1 MGVSYW
7 NGESVGHM
15 RFSTFNQLRDNL
27 YETAHRSTLDAPA
40 SDEVDMRSLAKLLAQ
55 PDDDGIIP
63 SVDCAYLADT
73 IERLKKQSEK
83 LSGGDLAY
91 YLNGM
96 VKGLR
101 ACAKD
106 GNSFTW
112 S

>member
-1 MGVSYW
+1 
-7 NGESVGHM
+7 
-15 RFSTFNQLRDNL
+15 
-27 YETAHRSTLDAPA
+27 
-40 SDEVDMRSLAKLLAQ
+40 MRSLAKLLAQ

-63 SVDCAYLADT
+63 SVNCSDLADI
-73 IERLKKQSEK
+73 IERLKKQSEE
-83 LSGGDLAY
+83 LRDGDLAY

-106 GNSFTW
+106 GNPFTW